1 MKTEVLWISFVALSV
16 GVTVLVIVFYKMKL
30 LGDDFNPTGLWFNES
45 LNIRILLHDIDSVF
59 QGSVVWANGI
69 DKFLGMRIV
78 ENVRFDKRN
87 IGKMRIVENVRFD
100 KRNIGKGLYSDPLTG
115 NQFEIQLNVNR
126 KGMIYIQAFHP
137 NTSNP
142 AFSQEWKQVD
152 N

>member
-16 GVTVLVIVFYKMKL
+16 GVTVLVIVFYKMKF
-30 LGDDFNPTGLWFNES
+30 LGDDFNPTGIWFNES

-69 DKFLGMRIV
+69 DKILG
-78 ENVRFDKRN
+78 
-87 IGKMRIVENVRFD
+87 MRIVENVRFD

-115 NQFEIQLNVNR
+115 NQFEVQLNLNR
-126 KGMIYIQAFHP
+126 KGMIYLQAFHP
-137 NTSNP
+137 NTGNP